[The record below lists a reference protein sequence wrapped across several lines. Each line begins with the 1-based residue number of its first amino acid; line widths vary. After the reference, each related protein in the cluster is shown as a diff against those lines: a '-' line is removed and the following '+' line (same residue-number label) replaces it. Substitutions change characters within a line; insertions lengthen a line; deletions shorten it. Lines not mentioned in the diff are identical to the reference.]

1 MSSAVTSD
9 EPNEV
14 TLQEAA
20 ELLGVR
26 RERVWRLVRSS
37 VLTARRSKLDR
48 RVQLIPKSEIEQLVR
63 EEAALLRR
71 RRRKKPAAGANTSME
86 ERS

>member
-1 MSSAVTSD
+1 MSGD

-26 RERVWRLVRSS
+26 RERVWRLVRSG

-48 RVQLIPKSEIEQLVR
+48 RVQLIPKSEIEQLVH

-71 RRRKKPAAGANTSME
+71 RRGKKPPAGANKSME
-86 ERS
+86 EQS